1 MPSFVEVQ
9 AIDFKQ
15 VNMKYFC
22 TKQSHDGELTL
33 EGCIQ
38 KDRNGCGGVG
48 MQTWDQVEAYQ
59 SLPGASNN
67 YMGTVLEEE
76 NRSLNLK
83 GATKVTKIRR

>member
-1 MPSFVEVQ
+1 MPSVAEVQ

-15 VNMKYFC
+15 VNMKDFC
-22 TKQSHDGELTL
+22 TKQSYDGELTL

-59 SLPGASNN
+59 RVYQGPAIITWDSAG
-67 YMGTVLEEE
+67 
-76 NRSLNLK
+76 RRKQKLK
-83 GATKVTKIRR
+83 S